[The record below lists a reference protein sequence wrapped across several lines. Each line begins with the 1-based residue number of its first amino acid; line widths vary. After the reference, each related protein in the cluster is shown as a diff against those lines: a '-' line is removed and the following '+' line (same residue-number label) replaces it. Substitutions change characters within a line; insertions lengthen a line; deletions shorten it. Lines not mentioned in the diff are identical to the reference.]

1 MYSEMAYQMNKLYRE
16 VEDIRDY
23 KDVREK
29 ISIVLFTLLD
39 AGMIDEF
46 DRERLSSKN
55 YSLYEIYYNRAVEKS
70 M

>member
-16 VEDIRDY
+16 VEDIREY

-29 ISIVLFTLLD
+29 ISKVLFTLLD

-46 DRERLSSKN
+46 DRERLSCKN